1 MNVWFDDKGSYPLTG
16 NTRDL
21 DNHTYNGNCTDNPG
35 KMNSPD
41 MKASTVRTDSTGQ
54 GRIASYMD
62 SIEYCRGSD
71 KGGSCMCKGIVNYS
85 SRVDWT

>member
-1 MNVWFDDKGSYPLTG
+1 
-16 NTRDL
+16 
-21 DNHTYNGNCTDNPG
+21 
-35 KMNSPD
+35 MNSPD

-85 SRVDWT
+85 SRVD